1 MDSQKE
7 LLILSMSE
15 IEPGNALFGFYRALH
30 HYLKQHFKATKTAI
44 GR

>member
-15 IEPGNALFGFYRALH
+15 IEPGNYRALH